1 MVELGTLEGQ
11 LNEELGA
18 KAAAVCDY
26 VILVG
31 AERTKPLVAG
41 LRRHDFPQ
49 EKIRVVRDLKGAT
62 IMLPTLVGMGD
73 TVLFENDLPDLYS

>member
-1 MVELGTLEGQ
+1 MVELGPLEAQ

-31 AERTKPLVAG
+31 IERTQPLLAG
-41 LRRHDFPQ
+41 LQRQHFPRD
-49 EKIRVVRDLKGAT
+49 KIRVVRDLNTAT
-62 IMLPTLVGMGD
+62 EALSHLVGRGD
-73 TVLFENDLPDLYS
+73 TVLFENDLPDQYA